1 MGCYGLLWHGSGHHI
16 PDIGTVIH
24 RHCGF
29 IHYILACMAVI
40 SDENPSDQTHYQS
53 TFYELYM
60 YITVH
65 LLSCLYHCEAQS
77 LQYRWC
83 QGGWLTTF
91 KVISVISH
99 VQECDSFQR
108 DFLERPLKSFFF
120 STKNVLAKFL
130 VSLISLCHHPFRAR
144 WHCSYQNSMTMQA
157 IL

>member
-1 MGCYGLLWHGSGHHI
+1 MGCYGLLWHGSGRHI

-24 RHCGF
+24 RRCWL
-29 IHYILACMAVI
+29 IHFGLAAI

-53 TFYELYM
+53 TFYKLYM

-65 LLSCLYHCEAQS
+65 PIGTSCLYHCDTNN
-77 LQYRWC
+77 LYRWC
-83 QGGWLTTF
+83 QGVWLTTS

-120 STKNVLAKFL
+120 ITKNVLAKFL
-130 VSLISLCHHPFRAR
+130 VSLILLCHHPFRAR